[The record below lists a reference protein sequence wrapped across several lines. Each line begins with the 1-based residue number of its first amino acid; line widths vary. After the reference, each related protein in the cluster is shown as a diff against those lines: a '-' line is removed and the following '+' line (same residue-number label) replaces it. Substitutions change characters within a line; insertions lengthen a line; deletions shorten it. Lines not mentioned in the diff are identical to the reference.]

1 MGVSILPESTLIS
14 ILDDCIQQKRE
25 GQKRFYKHF
34 YGFGYTICQR
44 YLSSHEDIVE
54 VLNDGFLKVFTE
66 VHRFEKRQDSLEGSL
81 KAWIRRVLVN
91 TSIDRLRKAN
101 QKKKL
106 TIDHSH
112 EMTNLSIQSQAIS
125 KLSYDELLKSINQL
139 TPSYRAVFNLFV
151 IDGYSHEEIGKM
163 LNISP
168 GTSKSN
174 LAKARINLQKL
185 LSSEIYSKKYE
196 PKAI

>member
-1 MGVSILPESTLIS
+1 
-14 ILDDCIQQKRE
+14 
-25 GQKRFYKHF
+25 
-34 YGFGYTICQR
+34 
-44 YLSSHEDIVE
+44 
-54 VLNDGFLKVFTE
+54 
-66 VHRFEKRQDSLEGSL
+66 
-81 KAWIRRVLVN
+81 
-91 TSIDRLRKAN
+91 
-101 QKKKL
+101 
-106 TIDHSH
+106 
-112 EMTNLSIQSQAIS
+112 MTNLSIQSQAIS